1 MMKWLLGVVVYL
13 VFFSP
18 LMAQSGV
25 PITTDSRVK
34 TFVYSENDVF
44 TILTHYG
51 YQSNIEF
58 AKNESIK
65 TVSVGDRIAWQVIP
79 SGRRLF
85 IKALEE
91 NANTNMT
98 VVTNKRAYQFD
109 LRASGQQPLQPNE
122 ELVYVVRFF
131 YPDAQPGGQ
140 MPPIYTDAMG
150 ASVVGVAP
158 PAVQVPVQAAAPVAP
173 VVAQVSMPEPVVM
186 QPVAPPVAAQPMAQQ
201 AQLPAPLP
209 PVIAQEPARPSRSLP
224 SPALLTRESGVAAAN
239 TGGLNYNYTFTGPT
253 EAAPL
258 KIYDDG
264 NATYFTF
271 NAGTG
276 SPPQFFVMSADGR
289 ETPVQP
295 NVKPNGEMVVSMI
308 APRFAIRR
316 GGANVM
322 VYNENLA
329 SQAM

>member
-1 MMKWLLGVVVYL
+1 MMKWLLGVLVYL

-65 TVSVGDRIAWQVIP
+65 TVSVGDRIGWQVIP

-131 YPDAQPGGQ
+131 YPEDQPGGQ
-140 MPPIYTDAMG
+140 IPAIYTDATG
-150 ASVVGVAP
+150 ASVVGT
-158 PAVQVPVQAAAPVAP
+158 PAQAAAPVASVAVQAPIPESPIPAP
-173 VVAQVSMPEPVVM
+173 VPAQ
-186 QPVAPPVAAQPMAQQ
+186 AAQATI
-201 AQLPAPLP
+201 PAPIP
-209 PVIAQEPARPSRSLP
+209 PVISEPSVPTRSLP
-224 SPALLTRESGVAAAN
+224 SPSLLTGEAPRASSSASA
-239 TGGLNYNYTFTGPT
+239 GGLNYNYTFTGPT
-253 EAAPL
+253 DAAPL

-271 NAGTG
+271 GAGTG
-276 SPPQFFVMSADGR
+276 NPPQFFVMSSDGR

-295 NVKPNGEMVVSMI
+295 NFNPNGEAVISMI

-322 VYNENLA
+322 VYNENLVN
-329 SQAM
+329 

>member
-1 MMKWLLGVVVYL
+1 MTKWLVGIIVYL

-58 AKNESIK
+58 GKTESIK

-131 YPDAQPGGQ
+131 YPDEQPNGQ
-140 MPPIYTDAMG
+140 MPAIYTDAMG
-150 ASVVGVAP
+150 ASVVGAP
-158 PAVQVPVQAAAPVAP
+158 TQVAAPVAP
-173 VVAQVSMPEPVVM
+173 VVAQAPMPDPAMQQPMPQQQAAQAPIPSPAPMPPVISEP
-186 QPVAPPVAAQPMAQQ
+186 APPVRA
-201 AQLPAPLP
+201 
-209 PVIAQEPARPSRSLP
+209 LP
-224 SPALLTRESGVAAAN
+224 SPAVLTGEAAPASSA
-239 TGGLNYNYTFTGPT
+239 GGLNYNYTFTGPT
-253 EAAPL
+253 DAAPL

-264 NATYFTF
+264 SATYFTF
-271 NAGTG
+271 GAGTG
-276 SPPQFFVMSADGR
+276 NPPQFFVMSADGR
-289 ETPVQP
+289 ETPIQP
-295 NVKPNGEMVVSMI
+295 NFNPSGEAVVSMI

-329 SQAM
+329 NGQAM